1 MTPQLHA
8 FLLSLAVALVGIGLL
23 ISHPT
28 ATRVCIALGT
38 ILAGVVLVN
47 DALQLA

>member
-8 FLLSLAVALVGIGLL
+8 FLLSLALTLIGVGLL

-38 ILAGVVLVN
+38 ILAGVVLV
-47 DALQLA
+47 DDILQLA